1 MAINNYKTTYQKTS
15 ENTLPCAG
23 PAVLPARTFP
33 SCFTWNSF
41 QSQTNFQHIGSPK
54 WFSTKVSLGISFMAH
69 FTLESPVFQ
78 NTARLPPQSTSSWL
92 RVWVAKQRRHRGHQQ
107 GIWWDIATKDREC
120 RQNQKWNSD
129 GEPLSIS
136 MERTTKH
143 KHIISIYIYIHSI
156 FGHTKHD
163 TQSLLKSFNQPT
175 PFTTP
180 PSEEWWDWSL
190 TGWRGSHFRGYFR
203 ICNKPTRFII
213 PFDNLSE
220 LCLATSHSFQI
231 GSSKLFTTKKNNH
244 NQVLGTVPH

>member
-54 WFSTKVSLGISFMAH
+54 WFSTKVSLGVSFMAH

-143 KHIISIYIYIHSI
+143 KHIISIYIY
-156 FGHTKHD
+156 TVYLD
-163 TQSLLKSFNQPT
+163 TQNMIHNHCLKASINLLRSLPPHQRSGGIDHWLVEGGLTSGVTLESATNQ
-175 PFTTP
+175 
-180 PSEEWWDWSL
+180 
-190 TGWRGSHFRGYFR
+190 
-203 ICNKPTRFII
+203 
-213 PFDNLSE
+213 
-220 LCLATSHSFQI
+220 
-231 GSSKLFTTKKNNH
+231 
-244 NQVLGTVPH
+244 LGL